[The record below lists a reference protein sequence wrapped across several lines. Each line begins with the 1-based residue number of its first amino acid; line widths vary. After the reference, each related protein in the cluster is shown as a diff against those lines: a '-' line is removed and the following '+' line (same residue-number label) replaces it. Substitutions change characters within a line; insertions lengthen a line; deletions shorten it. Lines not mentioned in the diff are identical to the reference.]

1 MINKNK
7 KYPKLAIILILM
19 DVFALTGFVLSY
31 GPWDYLRNLLVTTAM
46 TTKDHKYLAHIL
58 YTEDQIKDIMNSN
71 YVIDSGENTNAS
83 EITIGQIEE
92 KTTYDSIYEEQIL
105 KRDPEHEDY
114 KVVPISGSGYK
125 GFIGVIYDP
134 SRVSLMLAPKLGQ
147 TGQFLQ
153 TMSKDT
159 GATLAINA
167 SGFID
172 INERGN
178 GGQPTGTIIKDGE
191 IKWRGKATGY
201 SGGLAGFNKDN
212 ILVLTHETP
221 EQAVANGMR
230 DAVEFGPFLIVNGTP
245 AFIKGNGGWGTAPR
259 TVLAQRKDGIVLF
272 VVIDGRQPGYSMG
285 INMVDLTELLKKYK
299 AYNAVNLDG
308 GASSSIVENGKIL
321 NKPCAISVTGE
332 RLIPNGWIFK

>member
-1 MINKNK
+1 MKKTK
-7 KYPKLAIILILM
+7 KYTKLAIFLLLM
-19 DVFALTGFVLSY
+19 DLFALTGFFLSY

-46 TTKDHKYLAHIL
+46 TTKSHKYLAHTL
-58 YTEDQIKDIMNSN
+58 YTESQIKEILSNN
-71 YVIDSGENTNAS
+71 YVKESGEDTNAS

-92 KTTYDSIYEEQIL
+92 KSTYDSIYEEQIL
-105 KRDPEHEDY
+105 KRDPDHKDY
-114 KVVPISGSGYK
+114 KIVPISGSGYK

-134 SRVSLMLAPKLGQ
+134 SKISLLLSPKFGQ
-147 TGQFLQ
+147 TGEFLQ
-153 TMSKDT
+153 TMAKDA
-159 GATLAINA
+159 GAKLAINA

-191 IKWRGKATGY
+191 IIWRGKSTGY
-201 SGGLAGFNKDN
+201 SGGIAGFNKDN
-212 ILVLTHETP
+212 VLVLTHSTP
-221 EQAVANGMR
+221 EDAVANGMR

-245 AFIKGNGGWGTAPR
+245 SIIKGNGGWGSAPR

-272 VVIDGRQPGYSMG
+272 VIIDGRQPGYSIG
-285 INMVDLTELLKKYK
+285 INMPTLTDLLLKYK

-308 GASSSIVENGKIL
+308 GASSSLVENGKII

-332 RLIPNGWIFK
+332 RLIPNGWIYK